1 MGRRNNGEGAIRQK
15 RKNLWEGRIVIGHKN
30 DGSSIFKY
38 VYAKNKK
45 DIVQKLQ
52 ELSIQYR
59 NVDLT
64 EDSFI
69 TLEDWLH
76 KWLEDYMRVSIRE
89 NTFKKYEGDIKRYI
103 IPHLGKRKV
112 SSLKTSDI
120 QNFYNNLL
128 KDGKS
133 HNLVRSVHLILHQSL
148 SVAEREKL
156 IASNPTQNTKI
167 PKKESKPKNIL
178 NENQLDIFMEA
189 IKEDELWHDFFYTE
203 ITTGLRR
210 GELCGLKW
218 CDFNEEKGQ
227 LKVERS
233 VSSGTGG
240 KIIIGEPKTEKGNR
254 IILLPPSTAKMLS
267 ERKKE
272 IKSEWIFPNF
282 FDYNKPILPSTA
294 YQKLKSILK
303 KAGLPNIRFHDLRH
317 TAATMM
323 LSGGVDVK
331 TVQEVLGHE
340 NLNTTQIYTHIENTE
355 LKIAAEANPIS
366 KLDFTDDTDE

>member
-59 NVDLT
+59 NVDLS

-89 NTFKKYEGDIKRYI
+89 NTFKKYESDIKRYI

-254 IILLPPSTAKMLS
+254 IILLPPSTAKMLA

-317 TAATMM
+317 TFATHALTNGVDART
-323 LSGGVDVK
+323 LSGI
-331 TVQEVLGHE
+331 LGHT
-340 NLNTTQIYTHIENTE
+340 NASFTLDTYTHV
-355 LKIAAEANPIS
+355 
-366 KLDFTDDTDE
+366 TDDMKKNASTIVGSFMKDIMEA

>member
-103 IPHLGKRKV
+103 IPHLGKRKI

-272 IKSEWIFPNF
+272 IKSEWIFPNL

-317 TAATMM
+317 TFATHALTNGVDART
-323 LSGGVDVK
+323 LSGI
-331 TVQEVLGHE
+331 LGHT
-340 NLNTTQIYTHIENTE
+340 NASFTLDTYTHV
-355 LKIAAEANPIS
+355 
-366 KLDFTDDTDE
+366 TDDMKKNASTIVGSFMKDIMEA